1 MAYLSE
7 LHIALA
13 AVREAAELCGE
24 VQQQM
29 DPGAIEKKDRS
40 PVTVA
45 DFGSQALICSRLRKA
60 FPDDPIIA
68 EETSATLRLE
78 EGKGTA
84 DRVVSHV
91 RMLRPEVGH
100 EEVLSWIDMG
110 NHKAHAPRYWT
121 LDPIDGTK
129 GFLRGDQYAVA
140 LALVVDAQVVVA
152 AVACPNLTLERYPDQ
167 KGVVAGAIRGQVTTL
182 YRLQDMEPMGPASV
196 TTTADPSEARFSESV
211 ESAHTSHSQSA
222 LISRLLGIT
231 RPATR
236 LDSQAK
242 YVVVAAGDADIYLR
256 LPSDRRYIENIWDHA
271 AGMLLVQEAGGRVTD
286 TRGADLDFGYGYQLL
301 ENRGIL
307 VTNGHL
313 HPMML
318 RAIADIASGEEDP
331 S

>member
-1 MAYLSE
+1 MAFLSE
-7 LHIALA
+7 LQIALA
-13 AVREAAELCGE
+13 AVREAAELCSE

-29 DPGAIEKKDRS
+29 DPGAMEKKDRS

-68 EETSATLRLE
+68 EETSTTLRTTD
-78 EGKGTA
+78 GASTA
-84 DRVVSHV
+84 DRVVGHV
-91 RMLRPEVGH
+91 RMLRPDASREDI
-100 EEVLSWIDMG
+100 LSWIDLG
-110 NHKAHAPRYWT
+110 SHKEQAPRYWT

-140 LALVVDAQVVVA
+140 LALIVDAKVVVA
-152 AVACPNLTLERYPDQ
+152 AVACPNLTLETHPEQ
-167 KGVVAGAIRGQVTTL
+167 KGVVAGAIRGQGTTL
-182 YRLQDMEPMGPASV
+182 YRLQDMEPMGPAHV
-196 TTTADPSEARFSESV
+196 TDTADPSQARFSESV

-271 AGMLLVQEAGGRVTD
+271 AGMLLVEEAGGRVTD
-286 TRGADLDFGYGYQLL
+286 TRGADLDFSYGYQLL

-313 HPMML
+313 HRMML
-318 RAIADIASGEEDP
+318 RAIADIAPDETA
-331 S
+331 

>member
-7 LHIALA
+7 LQIALA

-29 DPGAIEKKDRS
+29 DPGAIQKKDRS

-68 EETSATLRLE
+68 EETSATLRSE
-78 EGKGTA
+78 EAGATT
-84 DRVVSHV
+84 DRIVGHV
-91 RMLRPEVGH
+91 RMLRPEASR
-100 EEVLSWIDMG
+100 EDVLSWIDLG

-140 LALVVDAQVVVA
+140 LALIVDAKVVVA
-152 AVACPNLTLERYPDQ
+152 AVACPNLTLEGYPEHR
-167 KGVVAGAIRGQVTTL
+167 GVVAGAIRGQGTTL
-182 YRLQDMEPMGPASV
+182 YRLQDMEPMGKICVSETKDPAL
-196 TTTADPSEARFSESV
+196 ARFSESV
-211 ESAHTSHSQSA
+211 ESTHTSHSQSA
-222 LISRLLGIT
+222 LISRLLGIR

-271 AGMLLVQEAGGRVTD
+271 AGMLLVEEAGGRVTD
-286 TRGADLDFGYGYQLL
+286 TRGMDLDFGYGYQLL

-307 VTNGHL
+307 VTNGHV
-313 HPMML
+313 HRMML
-318 RAIADIASGEEDP
+318 RAIADIAPEDQ

>member
-1 MAYLSE
+1 MPFLSE
-7 LHIALA
+7 LQIALA

-29 DPGAIEKKDRS
+29 DPGAIEKLDRS
-40 PVTVA
+40 PVTIA
-45 DFGSQALICSRLRKA
+45 DFGSQALICSRLRRA

-68 EETSATLRLE
+68 EETSTSLRTV
-78 EGKGTA
+78 EGAETA
-84 DRVVSHV
+84 DRMVRHV
-91 RMLRPEVGH
+91 RMLRPDASKEQ
-100 EEVLSWIDMG
+100 VLDWIDLG

-140 LALVVDAQVVVA
+140 LALIVQGQVVVA
-152 AVACPNLTLERYPDQ
+152 AVACPNLCLEGHPDQ
-167 KGVVAGAIRGQVTTL
+167 RGVVAGAIKGQGTTL
-182 YRLQDMEPMGPASV
+182 YRLQDMEPLGSASV
-196 TTTADPSEARFSESV
+196 TATADPAEARFSESV

-271 AGMLLVQEAGGRVTD
+271 AGMLLVEEAGGRVTD
-286 TRGADLDFGYGYQLL
+286 TRGEDLDFGHGFQLFH
-301 ENRGIL
+301 NRGIL
-307 VTNGHL
+307 VTNGRL
-313 HPMML
+313 HSMML
-318 RAIADIASGEEDP
+318 KAIADIAPEEGE
-331 S
+331 